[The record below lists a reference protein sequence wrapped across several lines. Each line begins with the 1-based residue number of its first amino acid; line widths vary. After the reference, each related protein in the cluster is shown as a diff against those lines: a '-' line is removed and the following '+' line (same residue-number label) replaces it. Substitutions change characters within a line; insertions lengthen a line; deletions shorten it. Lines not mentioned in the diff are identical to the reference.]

1 MSSMLKVNKRAT
13 INEESNGL
21 GMYVITQPIVS
32 YHFAKQ
38 KSARIMITR
47 AVVPLAHSSDV
58 VAHTI

>member
-1 MSSMLKVNKRAT
+1 MKVNKRAT
-13 INEESNGL
+13 SNQESNSL

-47 AVVPLAHSSDV
+47 AVVPLVHSSDV
-58 VAHTI
+58 VAHTV